1 MNFYLRSIQQRLVIT
16 NTPNSIAKGWL
27 AKDVSNGVLSINVK
41 RLKFLKQK
49 QRKSRELNEEIILSG
64 KKPLVLLVVFEDIDE
79 EEMIKVAAM
88 KTKRGSSPSGLDAD
102 AWRKK
107 LSLNSYS
114 YGNIDLRTVIASAIK
129 KFA

>member
-1 MNFYLRSIQQRLVIT
+1 
-16 NTPNSIAKGWL
+16 
-27 AKDVSNGVLSINVK
+27 
-41 RLKFLKQK
+41 
-49 QRKSRELNEEIILSG
+49 
-64 KKPLVLLVVFEDIDE
+64 
-79 EEMIKVAAM
+79 MIKVAAM

-129 KFA
+129 KFAKINLQSAKRKKKHLWRHFWHLN

>member
-1 MNFYLRSIQQRLVIT
+1 M
-16 NTPNSIAKGWL
+16 
-27 AKDVSNGVLSINVK
+27 
-41 RLKFLKQK
+41 KQK

-64 KKPLVLLVVFEDIDE
+64 KKPLVLPVVFEDIDE

-88 KTKRGSSPSGLDAD
+88 KTKRGSSPSGLDAG